1 MRKAPKTD
9 SLDNQAVDY
18 ALTAARSVVGP
29 LPIVGPLLS
38 ELVGVTVRNQRLD
51 RIAKFAGELERR
63 LQKLESSAQIAEQ
76 LRDDSF
82 TEILEEGIRQASRS
96 LNDDRRRYIASLV
109 CGSLSPATIQ
119 LADSRRLL
127 RILGEMSDIEIIWLR
142 SYRRPTSS
150 GDEDF
155 IQRHIKILRR
165 PLVPDGAPQEEVD
178 KLALHD
184 SYQEHLVQLNL
195 LEARYA
201 VDRQTNLP
209 EFDSSGKPRVL
220 SYTITRL
227 GSLLLRVIGLG
238 DSE

>member
-18 ALTAARSVVGP
+18 VLTAARSAVGP

-38 ELVGVTVRNQRLD
+38 ELVGVAVPNQRLD

-63 LQKLESSAQIAEQ
+63 LQKLESSAQIVEQ
-76 LRDDSF
+76 LRDESF
-82 TEILEEGIRQASRS
+82 TDILEEGIRQASRS
-96 LNDDRRRYIASLV
+96 LSDDRRRHIASLV

-119 LADSRRLL
+119 YAESRHLL
-127 RILGEMSDIEIIWLR
+127 RILGEISDIEINWLR
-142 SYRRPTSS
+142 SYRQPTTS

-155 IQRHIKILRR
+155 RLRHIRKLRR
-165 PLVPDGAPQEEVD
+165 SLVSDGAPQEEVD
-178 KLALHD
+178 KHALQE

-209 EFDSSGKPRVL
+209 EFDSRGKPRVR
-220 SYTITRL
+220 SYAITSL
-227 GSLLLRVIGLG
+227 GNLLLRVIGHG
-238 DSE
+238 DIE

>member
-1 MRKAPKTD
+1 M
-9 SLDNQAVDY
+9 
-18 ALTAARSVVGP
+18 
-29 LPIVGPLLS
+29 GPLLS
-38 ELVGVTVRNQRLD
+38 ELVGVAVRNQRLD

-76 LRDDSF
+76 LRDESF

-96 LNDDRRRYIASLV
+96 LSDDRRRYIASLV
-109 CGSLSPATIQ
+109 CSSLSPATIQ
-119 LADSRRLL
+119 FAESRHLL

-142 SYRRPTSS
+142 SFRWPPSS

-178 KLALHD
+178 KQALQE

-195 LEARYA
+195 LEARYS

-209 EFDSSGKPRVL
+209 GFDSSAKQRVEG
-220 SYTITRL
+220 YTITGL
-227 GSLLLRVIGLG
+227 GDLLLRVIGLG